1 MISTASSTTSLTSSS
16 ELLSAGAV
24 SPTIMSFTSP
34 MISTASSTTSLTSS
48 TNLDESAAIS
58 LPSSIIVLVSS
69 SIFFTSSTVSSTFSI
84 VSFTI
89 SRVSLTTSTT
99 SSTTLITSSTATS
112 TTTIV
117 SAGDDA
123 TSKASLGR
131 ASSSLGRASSSTGR
145 ASSST
150 GRASSSTGS
159 SASST
164 GNDSSTAGTSSS
176 GLGIIV
182 TNPVSRTNAG
192 VLFVKT
198 VLYAYITVT
207 PKRPTPASSWTVYFF
222 WFLAK
227 TFCQDS
233 LGTPISS
240 MLGLFQFSMAFLL
253 TREELKSLFD
263 SLHAVADPRST
274 LELVRR
280 DINSVLE

>member
-58 LPSSIIVLVSS
+58 LPSSIIALVSS

-99 SSTTLITSSTATS
+99 SSTTLITSSTASS

-131 ASSSLGRASSSTGR
+131 ASSSF
-145 ASSST
+145 
-150 GRASSSTGS
+150 TGS
-159 SASST
+159 SAFST
-164 GNDSSTAGTSSS
+164 GNDSSAAGTSSS

-222 WFLAK
+222 WFSAK

>member
-99 SSTTLITSSTATS
+99 SSTTLITSSTASS

-150 GRASSSTGS
+150 GS
-159 SASST
+159 SAFST
-164 GNDSSTAGTSSS
+164 GNDSSAAGTSSS

-222 WFLAK
+222 WFSAK

>member
-69 SIFFTSSTVSSTFSI
+69 SIFFTSSTVSSAFSI

-99 SSTTLITSSTATS
+99 SSTTLITSSTASS

-131 ASSSLGRASSSTGR
+131 ASSSLGRASSSTG
-145 ASSST
+145 
-150 GRASSSTGS
+150 S

-164 GNDSSTAGTSSS
+164 GNDSSAAGTSSS

-207 PKRPTPASSWTVYFF
+207 PKRPTPASSWIVYFF

-263 SLHAVADPRST
+263 SLHAVTDPRST

-280 DINSVLE
+280 DIISVLE